1 MGEKT
6 QLGPPAGL
14 GVGEHLRTGPGEWEK
29 RGAVHVDVHMAQER
43 VGQRRRGVG
52 LWGAT
57 TLSMW
62 ERAGGRSSPRGWRCD
77 PTFYRHRIMVM
88 PLATKGESMKR
99 RLKKNK
105 ERRLV
110 YPGDGTGCQ

>member
-29 RGAVHVDVHMAQER
+29 RGAVRVDVHMAQER

-52 LWGAT
+52 VWGAT
-57 TLSMW
+57 TLPSV
-62 ERAGGRSSPRGWRCD
+62 GTSPWQE
-77 PTFYRHRIMVM
+77 
-88 PLATKGESMKR
+88 LAQRVE
-99 RLKKNK
+99 
-105 ERRLV
+105 V
-110 YPGDGTGCQ
+110 